1 MANEILDLVVKAK
14 WYDLIKDGYKR
25 EEYRAIKPYWCNRL
39 LNIFPIGESY
49 WTYVLNDT
57 FKFVGKPEHKSARV
71 DLLERLLIGSYGIRR
86 EYRYIRFRR
95 GYTKESMLFKI
106 DSIEIGL
113 GESDLGAPAEEVF
126 IIKFSDYGSNKR

>member
-1 MANEILDLVVKAK
+1 MEKEILDLVVKAK

-25 EEYRAIKPYWCNRL
+25 EEYRAITPYWCRRIL
-39 LNIFPIGESY
+39 YAGGIPIPMYYWNIVLSIIKTPSINVYSSP
-49 WTYVLNDT
+49 TYV
-57 FKFVGKPEHKSARV
+57 
-71 DLLERLLIGSYGIRR
+71 
-86 EYRYIRFRR
+86 RFRR

-113 GESDLGAPAEEVF
+113 GKSDLGAPAEEVF